1 MEEKINKNIASSFL
15 KGLSVIEAFDY
26 ETPSMTLAEV
36 AKKTN
41 MTRSTARRFLISLES
56 VGYATQNN
64 KNFSLT
70 PKIINIGNSYFSSLL
85 WTKLAYKYAKLIV
98 NECALSCDVSILDE
112 LNIICI
118 MRVDSPKILNGGIHV
133 GGKLPAAYTATGRL
147 FMTKMDDDELRS
159 YIKKL
164 SLQKYTSKTITNPE
178 ELFNKIKSERN
189 QPYQLIEGELENNL
203 MSIAVPIYNSQ
214 NIMLGCMSIGTFMS
228 HDNTKYLKEYVLPM
242 LIKEADNA
250 TNAIALLNH

>member
-1 MEEKINKNIASSFL
+1 M
-15 KGLSVIEAFDY
+15 
-26 ETPSMTLAEV
+26 
-36 AKKTN
+36 
-41 MTRSTARRFLISLES
+41 
-56 VGYATQNN
+56 
-64 KNFSLT
+64 
-70 PKIINIGNSYFSSLL
+70 
-85 WTKLAYKYAKLIV
+85 
-98 NECALSCDVSILDE
+98 
-112 LNIICI
+112 
-118 MRVDSPKILNGGIHV
+118 NGGIHV

-214 NIMLGCMSIGTFMS
+214 NII
-228 HDNTKYLKEYVLPM
+228 
-242 LIKEADNA
+242 
-250 TNAIALLNH
+250 LL